1 MDQEPFEDEL
11 TFKLYKYGGRK
22 YELSESQTIMVNIT
36 AFETKEIELDFK
48 DLEEGFSYYVGAFL
62 YDGSDN
68 DLLVK
73 MTENYTLS
81 ENTGIESVIDK
92 DEKVDVYNLNGQRIK
107 QPAKGIYIIKG
118 RKIII
123 K

>member
-1 MDQEPFEDEL
+1 M
-11 TFKLYKYGGRK
+11 K
-22 YELSESQTIMVNIT
+22 VNIPV
-36 AFETKEIELDFK
+36 FETKEVELDFK
-48 DLEEGFSYYVGAFL
+48 DLEGGFEYYVAAFL
-62 YDGSDN
+62 YDGSEN

-73 MTENYTLS
+73 MTGNYSLS

>member
-1 MDQEPFEDEL
+1 
-11 TFKLYKYGGRK
+11 
-22 YELSESQTIMVNIT
+22 MVNIT